1 MLNFAYGSNM
11 LLERLHARVPQA
23 RLVSNGQLTGW
34 RFALNIRSEDGS
46 AKATAIHTG
55 QPQDVLHGVI
65 YELDEAGKRI
75 LDRYEDVGGSY
86 RIEHAT
92 AETNAS
98 QREVYLYIGNE
109 SRIAEGL
116 EPYDWYLGFILA
128 GARQRGLPGAFIE
141 DLLSVS
147 SVCDADPVRSA
158 KNKALVPSDLIA
170 GMRPPVVSPG

>member
-23 RLVSNGQLTGW
+23 RLISIGQLPGW

-55 QPQDVLHGVI
+55 QPQDVLHGVL
-65 YELDEAGKRI
+65 YELDEAGKAT

-92 AETNAS
+92 AETPAGP
-98 QREVYLYIGNE
+98 REVYLYVGNE
-109 SRIAEGL
+109 SRAVEGL
-116 EPYDWYLGFILA
+116 APYDWYLGFILA
-128 GARQRGLPGAFIE
+128 GARQRRLQAEFIHALE
-141 DLLSVS
+141 TTRAIPDLDGERSV
-147 SVCDADPVRSA
+147 ANW
-158 KNKALVPSDLIA
+158 KLI
-170 GMRPPVVSPG
+170 PPELR